1 MRRPFIAG
9 NWKMHKTIREAV
21 DFAQHL
27 VVVCGQSSEREVVV
41 APPFTALSA
50 VAEAL
55 RGSAIHLSAQNLHD
69 KPAGAYTGEVSVKM
83 LVDAGCEYVIV
94 GHSERRALFG
104 ETNDFINRKIES
116 AISLGLRPIFCI
128 GETLEER
135 DKEQTCAVVKR
146 QIKEGLNNLTTDDIT
161 HVVIAYEPVWAIGT
175 GRTATPEQ
183 AQGVHAYIREI
194 IGRIYGE
201 HSSGNIAIIYGGSV
215 NPGNIGG
222 LMAQPDVDGALV
234 GGASLDIE
242 SFIRIIQF

>member
-21 DFAQHL
+21 DFTQHL
-27 VVVCGQSSEREVVV
+27 ITVCGQSAERMVIV

-55 RGSAIHLSAQNLHD
+55 KGSTIHLSAQNLHD
-69 KPAGAYTGEVSVKM
+69 KPTGAYTGEVSAKM
-83 LVDAGCEYVIV
+83 LVDAGCEYAIV
-94 GHSERRALFG
+94 GHSERRAVFG
-104 ETNDFINRKIES
+104 EKNDFINRKLKAAVS
-116 AISLGLRPIFCI
+116 FGLRPIFCI

-135 DKEQTCAVVKR
+135 DKDQTFVVVEQ
-146 QIKEGLNNLTTDDIT
+146 QIKEGLNNLTTDDIR

-183 AQGVHAYIREI
+183 AQGVHAYIREV
-194 IGRIYGE
+194 IGKTYGD
-201 HSSGNIAIIYGGSV
+201 HISGSIAIIYGGSV

-222 LMAQPDVDGALV
+222 LMAQSDVDGVLV
-234 GGASLDIE
+234 GGASLDLE

>member
-9 NWKMHKTIREAV
+9 NWKMHKTIRESV

-27 VVVCGQSSEREVVV
+27 VEACGRSTGRGIVL
-41 APPFTALSA
+41 APPFTSLSA

-55 RGSAIHLSAQNLHD
+55 RGSAIRLSAQNLHD
-69 KPAGAYTGEVSVKM
+69 KTAGAYTGEVSATM
-83 LVDAGCEYVIV
+83 LVDAGCEYVIA

-104 ETNDFINRKIES
+104 DTNDFVNRKLKA
-116 AISLGLRPIFCI
+116 AISCGLKPIFCI

-135 DKEQTCAVVKR
+135 DKNKTFAVIEQ
-146 QIKEGLNNLTTDDIT
+146 QIKEGLNNLTADDIK
-161 HVVIAYEPVWAIGT
+161 HVVIAYEPVWAIGS

-183 AQGVHAYIREI
+183 AQGVHAYIREVM
-194 IGRIYGE
+194 RKTYGD
-201 HSSGNIAIIYGGSV
+201 HVSGISAIIYGGSV

-222 LMAQPDVDGALV
+222 LMAQPDVDGVLV
-234 GGASLDIE
+234 GGASLDLD